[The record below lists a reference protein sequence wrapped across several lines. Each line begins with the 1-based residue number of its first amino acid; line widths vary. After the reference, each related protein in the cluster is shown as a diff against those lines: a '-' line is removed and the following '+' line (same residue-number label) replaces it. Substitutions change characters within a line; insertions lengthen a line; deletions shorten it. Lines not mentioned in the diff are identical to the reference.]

1 MKSITTISKLL
12 SSVSEEDLKNIVS
25 CEDVDVTALS
35 EKEKMS
41 VLVFAELAKA
51 LNNKSHILVLDCN
64 YPQSKMHLSEKF
76 LVDYYRLVSTDT
88 KNQSMVQ
95 FYVSANPGKQTCT
108 FRLCTSVALKNREQ
122 FEALEDDLHFDIK
135 RNPKTGA
142 FKTSERRGVDYAELV
157 DVVKAV
163 CDVLAAKPEPK
174 TEETEEE
181 GTEE

>member
-1 MKSITTISKLL
+1 MKSITTISKIL
-12 SSVSEEDLKNIVS
+12 STITDDDLTAIVS
-25 CEDVDVTALS
+25 CADVDVPSLS

-41 VLVFAELAKA
+41 VLVFNELAKA
-51 LNNKSHILVLDCN
+51 LNNKSHTLVLDCN

-122 FEALEDDLHFDIK
+122 FDAMHDDLKFDIK

-163 CDVLAAKPEPK
+163 LDVLAAKPEPK
-174 TEETEEE
+174 TEEPETEEE
-181 GTEE
+181 E

>member
-1 MKSITTISKLL
+1 MKSINTISKLL
-12 SSVSEEDLKNIVS
+12 SSISEEDLKNIVS
-25 CEDVDVTALS
+25 CEDVDVSALS

-41 VLVFAELAKA
+41 VLVYAELAKA

-76 LVDYYRLVSTDT
+76 LVDYYRLISTDT
-88 KNQSMVQ
+88 KNQSMIQ
-95 FYVSANPGKQTCT
+95 FYVSCNPSKQSCT
-108 FRLCTSVALKNREQ
+108 FHLCTSVALKNREQ
-122 FEALEDDLHFDIK
+122 FDAMHDDLKFNIR

-157 DVVKAV
+157 DIVKAV
-163 CDVLAAKPEPK
+163 CDVLAAKPDPK
-174 TEETEEE
+174 TEKTNEE